1 MGGASMF
8 FNKSKATTTA
18 NSQETEQVQPVED
31 PQAIDNSR
39 IMASLDRSQAVIEFQ
54 ADGTILRAN
63 DNFLNTVGYT
73 ADEVVGKHHRIFVD
87 PDYANSKSY
96 KNFWN
101 SLQAGQFQSAEF
113 LRFGKGGR
121 EVWIQATYNPV
132 LDDNGKVAK
141 VIKFATNITQQK
153 QAQAEIQNRSQAVIE
168 FEPDGT
174 IVHAN
179 ELFTSTVGYSLSEI
193 KGQHHRIFM
202 LPEDAASPEY
212 SVFWERL
219 ARGEFRQGEF
229 RRVTKDG
236 REIWLQG
243 AYNPI
248 YDTNGDVVR
257 VIKGVADITDQINSK
272 ERAGAVGNSI
282 ASSVSEMSGAIEE
295 ISERLTRTAS
305 LAKDAESFA
314 GTATEKVDDLNQSSA
329 SISKV
334 VDLIQDLA
342 DQTNLLA
349 LNATIEAARAGD
361 AGRGF
366 SVVASEVK
374 ALANQTGQATSDI
387 RNSVEE
393 IQKNIDEVV
402 RSIEQIASGITEV
415 SVNTD
420 SVAASVEEQTIV
432 MTGLSS
438 TADELLALN

>member
-54 ADGTILRAN
+54 ADGTILRAT

-305 LAKDAESFA
+305 CLLYTSPSPR
-314 GTATEKVDDLNQSSA
+314 DLSTSRMPSSA
-329 SISKV
+329 
-334 VDLIQDLA
+334 
-342 DQTNLLA
+342 
-349 LNATIEAARAGD
+349 
-361 AGRGF
+361 
-366 SVVASEVK
+366 
-374 ALANQTGQATSDI
+374 
-387 RNSVEE
+387 
-393 IQKNIDEVV
+393 
-402 RSIEQIASGITEV
+402 
-415 SVNTD
+415 
-420 SVAASVEEQTIV
+420 
-432 MTGLSS
+432 
-438 TADELLALN
+438 

>member
-1 MGGASMF
+1 MLF
-8 FNKSKATTTA
+8 RK
-18 NSQETEQVQPVED
+18 QEPVKNAGSNAAESTNPAQD
-31 PQAIDNSR
+31 EKTRDNAR
-39 IMASLDRSQAVIEFQ
+39 IMDSLNRSQAVIEFEP
-54 ADGTILRAN
+54 DGVILCAN
-63 DNFLNTVGYT
+63 ENFLNTLGYT
-73 ADEVVGKHHRIFVD
+73 SDEIVGKHHSIFVD
-87 PDYANSKSY
+87 PIYARSKNYMS
-96 KNFWN
+96 FWKAL
-101 SLQAGQFQSAEF
+101 SAGEFQSAEYPR
-113 LRFGKGGR
+113 LGKGGK
-121 EVWIQATYNPV
+121 EIWIQATYNPIF
-132 LDDNGKVAK
+132 DDEGNVIK
-141 VIKFATNITQQK
+141 VIKFATDITQQK
-153 QAQAEIQNRSQAVIE
+153 VSQREIQNRSQAVIE

-179 ELFTSTVGYSLSEI
+179 ELFTRTVGYSLEEI

-202 LPEDAASPEY
+202 QPEDAASPEY

-219 ARGEFRQGEF
+219 ARGEFRHGEF
-229 RRVTKDG
+229 RRVAKDG
-236 REIWLQG
+236 QELWLQG
-243 AYNPI
+243 AYNPVF
-248 YDTNGDVVR
+248 DKDGVVVR
-257 VIKGVADITDQINSK
+257 VVKGVIDITQQVRSK
-272 ERAGAVGNSI
+272 RQAGEVGNSI

-314 GTATEKVDDLNQSSA
+314 GVASEKVDDLNQSSTT
-329 SISKV
+329 ISKV

-374 ALANQTGQATSDI
+374 ALANQTGRATSDI

-402 RSIEQIASGITEV
+402 RSIEQITSGVTEV

-432 MTGLSS
+432 MSGLSS
-438 TADELLALN
+438 TADELLSLN